1 MKETLPPEELLLAL
15 CDMTAVGIVK
25 MAQRLSDRELAIFS
39 LSREEINQCAWT
51 LNKIVRMGKAAQ
63 KMSDLPPIN
72 SVVKVIKTVAEQDPI
87 LGQTGTVIQ
96 YSAHGM
102 VCVHFSDMPTGQG
115 IFFNAHHL
123 QIIES

>member
-1 MKETLPPEELLLAL
+1 MYFIKEL
-15 CDMTAVGIVK
+15 K
-25 MAQRLSDRELAIFS
+25 MANI
-39 LSREEINQCAWT
+39 
-51 LNKIVRMGKAAQ
+51 
-63 KMSDLPPIN
+63 PPIN
-72 SVVKVIKTVAEQDPI
+72 SVVKVIKTVVEKDPR